1 MGECQDTV
9 EILKYPHTVFDDSSK
24 IRSMRYILQNIDL
37 IVTLLK
43 LVQYLEHINEFEVMF
58 ACTKILK
65 Y

>member
-9 EILKYPHTVFDDSSK
+9 EILKYPHTVFFKNSFHAIYFTK
-24 IRSMRYILQNIDL
+24 HRF
-37 IVTLLK
+37 VTLLK